1 MIVMKFGGTSIS
13 DAEGIRRV
21 AQIIVEEKG
30 DVVVCSAFSGITNTL
45 LEAGVTAANGDNSYK
60 RIYRDIVQRHK
71 NAIKNLSLG
80 TESDLLFPVNE
91 IHKELEKLLEG
102 VFLIR
107 EFSMRTKDL
116 VMSFGE
122 KVSSRLL
129 TSFLKSRGIAAQFY
143 DSNQLIYTDNE
154 FGNARINA
162 ELSSK
167 RILEQLTIDKNTKKI
182 IPGFTGRNDNGVITT
197 LGRGGSDLTA
207 TFIGSVLK
215 ADEVQ
220 IWTDVNGFMSADP
233 NKVKDAFSLDVLSY
247 DEALE
252 LSYFGAKVL
261 LPHSIRPAKENHV
274 PIVIKN
280 TFDKAFVGTRVS
292 KKTVPLKDFAKGIT
306 SIDSVSLINIKGSG
320 MVGVRGISAR
330 IFRTLAENDINAIL
344 ISQASSEQSV
354 CVAVQPE
361 ATTTACNSLRQEFQL
376 EMMTKMI
383 DEIEVDSNL
392 SIVAVVGDKM
402 RNTPGVAGRIF
413 NAFGE
418 NGVNVVA
425 IAQGASELNISIV
438 ISKTDEE
445 RALNSLHNAFFTKR
459 RVLNLIVAG
468 KGLIGT
474 ELIAQLKATRQVF
487 LNEKGVELRVISIL
501 DSKKMLFEPD
511 GIHLPSWKESLV
523 HSTISSN
530 IHQLLKLIKTNNII
544 NTVFIDCTASEQIS
558 DAYLQLMENRISVVA
573 ANKIANTKPMKVYE
587 RLKQTANQYKV
598 HFLYETNA
606 GAGLPIIDTIRNL
619 KDTGDEIKKFEAI
632 LSGTISFIFNQLSE
646 TVKFS
651 DIVKKA
657 KEKGYTE
664 PDPRVDLSGLDFARK
679 ILLLVRESGRDMEF
693 EDIAIEPLTAFCSSE
708 KESVEE
714 FYQKLEREDVRYDR
728 LVKKAGEKHQVI
740 RWIGKYES
748 GKASIKLE
756 SINNEHPFYS
766 LKGTDN
772 IIAIYTKRYANPLVI
787 KGAGAGAEVTAGGVM
802 SDVFRIANAMNKRW
816 DY

>member
-1 MIVMKFGGTSIS
+1 MIVMKFGGTSLS

-21 AQIIVEEKG
+21 AQIVVEESG
-30 DVVVCSAFSGITNTL
+30 DVVVCSAFSGITNAL
-45 LEAGVTAANGDNSYK
+45 LEAGITAANGDNSYK
-60 RIYRDIVQRHK
+60 RVYKDIVQRHQ
-71 NAIKNLSLG
+71 NAIKTLLLD
-80 TESDLLFPVNE
+80 TESDLLIEVDE

-107 EFSMRTKDL
+107 EFSLRTKDL

-129 TSFLKSRGIAAQFY
+129 TSFLKLKAIPVRFC

-162 ELSSK
+162 ALSSE
-167 RILEQLTIDKNTKKI
+167 RILEQLSPDKKTKKI
-182 IPGFTGRNDNGVITT
+182 IPGFTGRNDDGVITT

-261 LPHSIRPAKENHV
+261 LPHSIRPAKEKNV

-280 TFDKAFVGTRVS
+280 TFDKAFIGTRVS
-292 KKTVPLKDFAKGIT
+292 KKTVPLIDFAKGIT
-306 SIDSVSLINIKGSG
+306 SIDSISLINIKGSG

-361 ATTTACNSLRQEFQL
+361 VTSTACNSLRNEFQL

-383 DEIEVDSNL
+383 DEIEVDPNL

-438 ISKTDEE
+438 ISKADEE

-459 RVLNLIVAG
+459 RVLNLILAG

-474 ELIAQLKATRQVF
+474 ELIEQLKTTMQSF
-487 LNEKGVELRVISIL
+487 LNEKGVELRVIAIL

-511 GIHLPSWKESLV
+511 GIHLKDWKESLL
-523 HSTISSN
+523 HSTIASDMP
-530 IHQLLKLIKTNNII
+530 QLFKLIKTNNII

-558 DAYLQLMENRISVVA
+558 DSYFELMENRISVVA
-573 ANKIANTKPMKVYE
+573 ANKIANTKPMKIYE
-587 RLKQTANQYKV
+587 KLKQTANQHKV

-646 TVKFS
+646 AERFS

-657 KEKGYTE
+657 KKMGYTE
-664 PDPRVDLSGLDFARK
+664 PDPRVDLSGIDFARK
-679 ILLLVRESGRDMEF
+679 ILLLVRESGTNMEF
-693 EDIAIEPLTAFCSSE
+693 EDIAIEPLMSFCSSE
-708 KESVEE
+708 EESVEE
-714 FYQKLEREDVRYDR
+714 FYQKLKLEDVRYDK
-728 LVKKAGEKHQVI
+728 LVKKAAEKNHVI
-740 RWIGKYES
+740 RWIGNFED

-756 SINNEHPFYS
+756 SISNEHPFYS